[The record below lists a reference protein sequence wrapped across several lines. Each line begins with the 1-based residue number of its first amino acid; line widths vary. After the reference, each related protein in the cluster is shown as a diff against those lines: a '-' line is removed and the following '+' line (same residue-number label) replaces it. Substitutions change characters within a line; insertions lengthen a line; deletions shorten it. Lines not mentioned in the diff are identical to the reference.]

1 LDEGG
6 HPTHAFDSGV
16 HEIHSFRKVWKYG
29 LFIAQFITASQGKPF
44 CCRRDDGEPE
54 TLFRVIVGDFS
65 MSVSSLFKPLT
76 LLHGRPMRNRFML
89 APLTNQQSELN
100 GVATEFDQDWFHQI
114 SRSGYGLVHTC
125 ATTVEAGGIAFA
137 RQLGVH
143 SDDHLPGLAGM
154 ATSIREGG
162 GLSSVQLHHAGHRAN
177 PRLGGIPS
185 PASSRTLPG
194 VSALTTGDVERIRDS
209 FIAAARRAEQ
219 AGFDGVAPHGAFGWI
234 LSEFMSPLLNDR
246 TDKYGGSLENR
257 ARLTI
262 EVIEGI
268 RRACGPDFQIG
279 WRLSIERYGLLLEE
293 LREIVSEILRLEL
306 IDYLDLALW
315 DSAQIVGTGSFRGKT
330 MLSVFTDLPRGGVR
344 VGTAG
349 KIMSAQR
356 CAELLDE
363 GCDFVL
369 IGRAGILERD
379 FPLRVKENPRHESPT
394 LPVTA
399 EFLRQGG
406 LSERFI
412 DHMRGWES
420 FVQRGSV

>member
-1 LDEGG
+1 M
-6 HPTHAFDSGV
+6 A
-16 HEIHSFRKVWKYG
+16 
-29 LFIAQFITASQGKPF
+29 
-44 CCRRDDGEPE
+44 
-54 TLFRVIVGDFS
+54 
-65 MSVSSLFKPLT
+65 VSDLFKPLT
-76 LLHGRPMRNRFML
+76 FLHGPEMHNRLML

-100 GVATEFDQDWFHQI
+100 GIATEFDQDWFHQL
-114 SRSGYGLVHTC
+114 SHAGYGLVHTC

-137 RQLGVH
+137 RQLGIH
-143 SDDHLPGLAGM
+143 SNDHLPGLTQIA
-154 ATSIREGG
+154 ASIRKGG

-177 PRLGGIPS
+177 PQLGGVPS

-194 VSALTTGDVERIRDS
+194 IAALTTEEVERIRDS
-209 FIAAARRAEQ
+209 FIEAAKRAEQ

-246 TDKYGGSLENR
+246 TDKYGGSVENR

-293 LREIVSEILRLEL
+293 LRDIVSEIFRREL

-315 DSAQIVGTGSFRGKT
+315 DSAQLVGTGSFRGKS

-344 VGTAG
+344 LGTAG

-356 CAELLDE
+356 CSELLDE

-379 FPLRVKENPRHESPT
+379 FPLRVAANPLHKSPT

-399 EFLRQGG
+399 QFLREGG

-412 DHMRGWES
+412 DHMRGWET
-420 FVQRGSV
+420 FVQPGSS